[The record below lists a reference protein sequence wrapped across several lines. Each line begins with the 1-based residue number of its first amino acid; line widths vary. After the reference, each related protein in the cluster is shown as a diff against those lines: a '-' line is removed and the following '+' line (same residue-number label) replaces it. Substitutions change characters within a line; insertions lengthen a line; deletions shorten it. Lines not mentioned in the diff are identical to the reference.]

1 MFEKESFL
9 NARAVNEPCLGDR
22 ERVFRPTAMKRFYL
36 AVPLEY
42 EEGTLKKIVDLGIVQ
57 LTRDI
62 PFESAEKSEI
72 VEVCNEFVRLYERLN
87 SIVAGIETQKPSVE
101 PADKRTEISLDQ
113 LKSFV
118 AKAETKLDESTTAIE
133 RLEAEIKNL
142 TVVEERLEF
151 MNANGLRIDEIGD
164 FRYIFVKTGFLRS
177 TQLQKLNAYISGTS
191 VMVVTKPGR
200 ARENF
205 VVITGLNEDQHLT
218 EMILRLLNFEEF
230 VFPQNLNPDPKIA
243 QQEVK
248 NGIEFKEKE
257 VRDIKQD
264 LLRMRVEFDSFELW
278 VSTNLRIEEAKGL
291 IARTKKKSLIHGW
304 IPSDKCDLLKTEI
317 EKTVPA
323 EKVYLKFEDP
333 NPEDKVPVE
342 FKSKGILDSF
352 AIFTNLQG
360 TPDYFEIN
368 PTSIYMILYVAMFGM
383 MFGDIGAGAIF
394 VLLGFLLTRS
404 RRGLFTFSSNG
415 IHKLGQILVSCG
427 VSAVFFGFLYG
438 EFFLVGIMHPIFLR
452 PLDNI
457 GEISIIALVFG
468 ALQIILGLVLNTV
481 NKLRSHD
488 SLRAI
493 FSGHGI
499 TGLTYYLAGIV
510 LAIAFIR
517 TMNFGVFLQ
526 QGFYIFT
533 IIALISLVLIFLSPS
548 IESMKRRRETKV
560 SDKLI
565 EGFGEGLETF
575 IVLIANSVSY
585 IRLAAFAI
593 AHGAL
598 GLAAVIFTPL
608 IGNLPSYI
616 IMNIIAFLVEGFA
629 ALIQSLRLMY
639 YEFSTKFY
647 VDNGVQY
654 KPFRITSLK
663 TKI

>member
-1 MFEKESFL
+1 
-9 NARAVNEPCLGDR
+9 
-22 ERVFRPTAMKRFYL
+22 MKRFYL

-42 EEGTLKKIVDLGIVQ
+42 EKETLKKIVELGVVQ

-62 PFESAEKSEI
+62 PFESTEKSET
-72 VEVCNEFVRLYERLN
+72 VEICKEFVRLYERLA
-87 SIVAGIETQKPSVE
+87 SIVAGIETQKPSAE
-101 PADKRTEISLDQ
+101 PAEKKAEITLDQ

-118 AKAETKLDESTTAIE
+118 STAETKLDESTTAIE

-142 TVVEERLEF
+142 TQVKERLEI
-151 MNANGLRIDEIGD
+151 MAANGLRIDEIGN
-164 FRYIFVKTGFLRS
+164 FHHIFVKAGFLRS
-177 TQLQKLNAYISGTS
+177 TQLPKLNAYINGTS
-191 VMVVTKPGR
+191 VIVLTKPGR
-200 ARENF
+200 VRENF
-205 VVITGLNEDQHLT
+205 IVVTGLNEDQPLT
-218 EMILRLLNFEEF
+218 EMILKLLNFEEF
-230 VFPQNLNPDPKIA
+230 VLPQDLNPDTRIA
-243 QQEVK
+243 PGEVK
-248 NGIEFKEKE
+248 NSIESKEKE
-257 VRDIKQD
+257 IQDIKQD
-264 LLRMRVEFDSFELW
+264 LARMRGEFDSFELW

-304 IPSDKCDLLKTEI
+304 IPSDKCDLLKTNIEEI
-317 EKTVPA
+317 VPA
-323 EKVYLKFEDP
+323 KDIYLKFEDP

-342 FKSKGILDSF
+342 FKSKGILGSF

-360 TPDYFEIN
+360 TPNYFEIN
-368 PTSIYMILYVAMFGM
+368 PTPIYMVLYVTMFGM

-394 VLLGFLLTRS
+394 VLLGFLLIRL
-404 RRGLFTFSSNG
+404 RRGLLTFRPSALR
-415 IHKLGQILVSCG
+415 KLGQILVSCG
-427 VSAVFFGFLYG
+427 VSAIFFGFLYG
-438 EFFLVGIMHPIFLR
+438 EFFLVGIIQPIFLR

-468 ALQIILGLVLNTV
+468 TLQITLGLILNTV
-481 NKLRSHD
+481 NRLRSHD
-488 SLRAI
+488 SLRAV
-493 FSGHGI
+493 FSGHGVI
-499 TGLTYYLAGIV
+499 GLTYYLAGIA

-517 TMNFGVFLQ
+517 TMSFGVFLQ
-526 QGFYIFT
+526 QGVYIFT
-533 IIALISLVLIFLSPS
+533 IIALTSLVLIFLSPS
-548 IESMKRRRETKV
+548 IESVKRRHEAKV

-598 GLAAVIFTPL
+598 GLAAVIFTPI
-608 IGNLPSYI
+608 IGSIPSYI
-616 IMNIIAFLVEGFA
+616 TMNIIVFLVEGFA

-647 VDNGVQY
+647 VDNGVRY

>member
-1 MFEKESFL
+1 
-9 NARAVNEPCLGDR
+9 
-22 ERVFRPTAMKRFYL
+22 MKRFYL

-42 EEGTLKKIVDLGIVQ
+42 EEETLKKIVELGIVQ

-72 VEVCNEFVRLYERLN
+72 VEVCNEFVRLYEMLN
-87 SIVAGIETQKPSVE
+87 SIIAGIETQKPSAE
-101 PADKRTEISLDQ
+101 PAEKKTEISLDQ

-118 AKAETKLDESTTAIE
+118 ARAETKLDQSATAIE

-142 TVVEERLEF
+142 TVVEERLGF
-151 MNANGLRIDEIGD
+151 TNAKGLRIDEIGD
-164 FRYIFVKTGFLRS
+164 FRYIFVKAGFLRS
-177 TQLQKLNAYISGTS
+177 TQLPKLSAYISGTS

-218 EMILRLLNFEEF
+218 EMVLRLLNFEEF
-230 VFPQNLNPDPKIA
+230 VFPQNLNPDPEIA
-243 QQEVK
+243 R
-248 NGIEFKEKE
+248 GE
-257 VRDIKQD
+257 VRNSIESKQKEIQDIKQD
-264 LLRMRVEFDSFELW
+264 LARMRGEFDAFELW
-278 VSTNLRIEEAKGL
+278 VSANLRIEEAKGL

-304 IPSDKCDLLKTEI
+304 IPSDKCDLLRTKIEEI
-317 EKTVPA
+317 VPA
-323 EKVYLKFEDP
+323 EKIYLKFEEP

-342 FKSKGILDSF
+342 FKSKGILGSF
-352 AIFTNLQG
+352 AVFTNLQG
-360 TPDYFEIN
+360 TPNYFEIN
-368 PTSIYMILYVAMFGM
+368 PTPIYMILYVAMFGM

-394 VLLGFLLTRS
+394 VLLGFLLIRL
-404 RRGLFTFSSNG
+404 RRGLFTFRYSALR
-415 IHKLGQILVSCG
+415 KLGQILVLCG

-438 EFFLVGIMHPIFLR
+438 EFFLVGIIQPIFLR

-457 GEISIIALVFG
+457 GEISIIALAFG
-468 ALQIILGLVLNTV
+468 SLQITLGLVLNII
-481 NKLRSHD
+481 NRLRSHD
-488 SLRAI
+488 SLSAI

-499 TGLTYYLAGIV
+499 MGLTYYLAGIA

-517 TMNFGVFLQ
+517 SMNFGVFLQ
-526 QGFYIFT
+526 QGVYIFT

-548 IESMKRRRETKV
+548 IESVKRRHEIKV
-560 SDKLI
+560 SDKLM

-575 IVLIANSVSY
+575 IAFIANSISY

-598 GLAAVIFTPL
+598 GLAAVIFTPA
-608 IGNLPSYI
+608 IGSLPSYVTI
-616 IMNIIAFLVEGFA
+616 NIVAFLVEGFA

-647 VDNGVQY
+647 VGNGVQY
-654 KPFRITSLK
+654 KPFKITSLK

>member
-1 MFEKESFL
+1 
-9 NARAVNEPCLGDR
+9 
-22 ERVFRPTAMKRFYL
+22 MKRFYL

-42 EEGTLKKIVDLGIVQ
+42 EEETLKKIVELGIVQ

-62 PFESAEKSEI
+62 PFESAEKSET

-87 SIVAGIETQKPSVE
+87 SILTGIETQKPSVE
-101 PADKRTEISLDQ
+101 PAEKMSEISLDQ

-118 AKAETKLDESTTAIE
+118 TKAETKLDESTTAIE

-142 TVVEERLEF
+142 TLVEERLEF
-151 MNANGLRIDEIGD
+151 MNTSGLRIDEIGD
-164 FRYIFVKTGFLRS
+164 FRYIFVKAGFLRS
-177 TQLQKLNAYISGTS
+177 TQLPKLNAYINGTS
-191 VMVVTKPGR
+191 VTVVIRPGR

-205 VVITGLNEDQHLT
+205 VVITGLNEDQPLT
-218 EMILRLLNFEEF
+218 EMILKLLNFEEF
-230 VFPQNLNPDPKIA
+230 VFPQNLNSDPKIA
-243 QQEVK
+243 QGEVK
-248 NGIEFKEKE
+248 NSIASKEKE
-257 VRDIKQD
+257 IHDIKQD
-264 LLRMRVEFDSFELW
+264 LIVMRGEFDSFELW

-291 IARTKKKSLIHGW
+291 IARTRKKSLIHGW

-317 EKTVPA
+317 EKIVPA
-323 EKVYLKFEDP
+323 DKIYLKFEDP

-360 TPDYFEIN
+360 TPNYFEIN
-368 PTSIYMILYVAMFGM
+368 PTPIYMILYVTMFGM

-394 VLLGFLLTRS
+394 VLLGFLLTRL
-404 RRGLFTFSSNG
+404 RRGLFMFHYSVLR
-415 IHKLGQILVSCG
+415 KLGQILMLCG

-438 EFFLVGIMHPIFLR
+438 EFFLVEITPPIFLR

-468 ALQIILGLVLNTV
+468 SLQITLGLVLNII

-488 SLRAI
+488 LLGAI

-499 TGLTYYLAGIV
+499 IGLTYYLAGIA
-510 LAIAFIR
+510 LAVAFIR
-517 TMNFGVFLQ
+517 TMNFDVFLQ
-526 QGFYIFT
+526 QGVYIFT
-533 IIALISLVLIFLSPS
+533 IIALISLALIFLSSS
-548 IESMKRRRETKV
+548 IESVKRQHETKV

-598 GLAAVIFTPL
+598 GLAAIIFAP
-608 IGNLPSYI
+608 IVGSIPSYVL
-616 IMNIIAFLVEGFA
+616 MNIIVFLVEGFA

-647 VDNGVQY
+647 VDKGVQY
-654 KPFRITSLK
+654 KPFRVISLK